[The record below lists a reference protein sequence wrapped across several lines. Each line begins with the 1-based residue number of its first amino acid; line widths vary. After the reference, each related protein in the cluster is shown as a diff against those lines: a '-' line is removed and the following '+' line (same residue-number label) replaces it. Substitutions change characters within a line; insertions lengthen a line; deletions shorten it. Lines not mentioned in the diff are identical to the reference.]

1 MNNKKTL
8 LAVLGRGGHTEQL
21 LKLIDLLGKE
31 YNYEYVIASEDLVS
45 EKRIKFRGRVFKIIN
60 PRRMD
65 DKNILK
71 VILKFIPSTIQ
82 LISVILRSKAKFVVM
97 CGPALCLHIAV
108 LSKLVGKKVIFLESW
123 SRVYTK
129 SWAGNAVYKLNL
141 ADLFFVQ
148 WKEEMK
154 NYPKAIYAGRLG

>member
-21 LKLIDLLGKE
+21 LKLIDLLGKG
-31 YNYEYVIASEDLVS
+31 YNYEYVIASDDLVS
-45 EKRIKFRGRVFKIIN
+45 EKRIKLKGRVFKIIN
-60 PRRMD
+60 PRKMD
-65 DKNILK
+65 DKSIVK
-71 VILKFIPSTIQ
+71 VILKFIPSTMQ

-108 LSKLVGKKVIFLESW
+108 LSKLAGKKVIFLESW

-129 SWAGNAVYKLNL
+129 SWAGNAVYGLNL

-154 NYPKAIYAGRLG
+154 NYPNAIYAGRLG

>member
-8 LAVLGRGGHTEQL
+8 LVVLGRGGHTEQL
-21 LKLIDLLGKE
+21 LKLIDLLGKG

-45 EKRIKFRGRVFKIIN
+45 EKRIKLKGRVFKIIN

-65 DKNILK
+65 DKNIVK

-97 CGPALCLHIAV
+97 CGPALCLHISV
-108 LSKLVGKKVIFLESW
+108 LSKLTGKKVIFLESW

-129 SWAGNAVYKLNL
+129 SWAGNAVDKLNL